1 MEEVTIEVMIRKF
14 DIATIGM
21 IELSKKSK
29 LSNGGGGL
37 LTGRF
42 DTHSFG
48 GSMPPPFVQV
58 VEVRRDIHD
67 ISVYLQA
74 DGSRPSLGDEPE
86 AIFSRWHPDTVH
98 HQRSISLCR

>member
-1 MEEVTIEVMIRKF
+1 MEEVTIEVVIRKF

-48 GSMPPPFVQV
+48 GSMPPP
-58 VEVRRDIHD
+58 
-67 ISVYLQA
+67 LCA
-74 DGSRPSLGDEPE
+74 GGGG
-86 AIFSRWHPDTVH
+86 AAGHPR
-98 HQRSISLCR
+98 HQRVPPGRWVAALAGR